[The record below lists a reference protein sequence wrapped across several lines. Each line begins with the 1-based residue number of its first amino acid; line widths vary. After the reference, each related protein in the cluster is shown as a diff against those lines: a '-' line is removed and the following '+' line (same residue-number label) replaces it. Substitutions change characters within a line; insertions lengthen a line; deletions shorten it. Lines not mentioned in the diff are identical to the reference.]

1 MSIVANI
8 EHTRLFPD
16 SLGSGAKRAVTRTI
30 GGVLIIAAIAG
41 WLSLATWSN
50 QDPSLSNAT
59 DLAASNLLGN
69 GGAIVA
75 DLLFQTLGLAAIMV
89 FFPMAAWGWHLLTL
103 ITPNRVI
110 ERLLLWPLAL
120 AMLAGGLAALSI
132 AKGWPLS
139 VGYGGF
145 IGDHVL
151 RSALVAGSF
160 VELNSAMTKIA
171 VSVILPVLSFW
182 GLSAACGIKIS
193 NYGIL
198 LKPATAAPKPDFDEE
213 VIDYIAEPGVPQN
226 IYQQVQTRV
235 PVVGHVDHMGRIE
248 PMVPQIEP
256 VQVASA
262 METSERA
269 VSQQVASAGH
279 GVSASK
285 MPVETNEVV
294 ANVAPVQ
301 PHIEPIPAGVMP
313 TPVANQEASKNNV
326 VAMDGQPIPAKV
338 DSKAADAP
346 VYGYNPESDQKQSRA
361 KIIRAEQLPLLD
373 LHQDGFSLP
382 PLEFLKPAPLGEGNV
397 SVSDEELQKR
407 ADYLEQ
413 VLEDFKVKGEVI
425 DVKPGPIVTMYEFE
439 PARGVKS
446 AQVIGLA
453 DDIARTMGAI
463 SARVAVVP
471 GRNAIGIELPND
483 KREMVFL
490 RDQLETIYASEK
502 KAKLPLVLGKDISGA
517 PNIVDLAKMPH
528 LLIAGT
534 TGSGKSVGINTMIM
548 SLLYN
553 LTPEQCKFIMIDP
566 KMLELSVYDGIPH
579 LLTPVVTDPKKAV
592 VALNWVVREME
603 DRYKKMSQISVRN
616 ISGYNARIKEAKAHG
631 VEINRTVQTGFD
643 AESGQAIYEKQK
655 LDYQELPFIV
665 VVIDEMAD
673 LMMVAGKEIEGSI
686 QRLAQKARAAGIH
699 LITATQRPSVD
710 VITGTIKANFPTR
723 ISFQVTSKIDSRTIL
738 GEMGAEQLLGMG
750 DMLHMAGGGQITRV
764 HGSFVAD
771 EEVERV
777 ANYLKAQGVP
787 QYLEA
792 ITKEEEPEEK
802 QAAAKPSAKEKFES
816 LYDEAVAIVVR
827 DQKASTSYI
836 QRRLS
841 IGYNK
846 AATLIERM
854 EDEGVIGRANNA
866 GKREI
871 LVPAEPSETVN

>member
-1 MSIVANI
+1 MSLVADI

-16 SLGSGAKRAVTRTI
+16 SLGSGAKRAFTRI
-30 GGVLIIAAIAG
+30 SGAVLTMTAIAG
-41 WLSLATWSN
+41 WLCLATWSS

-59 DLAASNLLGN
+59 DQMATNLLGYP
-69 GGAIVA
+69 GAVAA
-75 DLLFQTLGLAAIMV
+75 DLMFQTLGLASILV
-89 FFPMAAWGWHLLTL
+89 FLPMAAWGWHLLTL
-103 ITPNRVI
+103 ITPNRVF
-110 ERLLLWPLAL
+110 ERLLLWPLSL
-120 AMLAGGLAALSI
+120 AMLAGALASLSV
-132 AKGWPLS
+132 ASGWPLP
-139 VGYGGF
+139 VGHGGLV
-145 IGDHVL
+145 GDHVL
-151 RSALVAGSF
+151 QSALIAGSF
-160 VELNSAMTKIA
+160 AGLNSAITKPLAGIL
-171 VSVILPVLSFW
+171 LPVLSFW
-182 GLSAACGIKIS
+182 GFSAACGIKIS
-193 NYGIL
+193 NYRVL
-198 LKPATAAPKPDFDEE
+198 LQPAVKKAKPSYDEE
-213 VIDYIAEPGVPQN
+213 VIEYIAEPGSAEN
-226 IYQQVQTRV
+226 NGELAQVRV

-248 PMVPQIEP
+248 PVVCQPAIAPQEATAPAPVAAEAVHVSSMVAPIQPGVVP
-256 VQVASA
+256 VP
-262 METSERA
+262 
-269 VSQQVASAGH
+269 SQ
-279 GVSASK
+279 
-285 MPVETNEVV
+285 PVENVV
-294 ANVAPVQ
+294 QQQHAQIAASLAPANSNVA
-301 PHIEPIPAGVMP
+301 AMSA
-313 TPVANQEASKNNV
+313 PVATAAPVSV
-326 VAMDGQPIPAKV
+326 PAPV
-338 DSKAADAP
+338 SPP
-346 VYGYNPESDQKQSRA
+346 VYGYNPESDKKQKRVRV
-361 KIIRAEQLPLLD
+361 IRSEQLPLLD
-373 LHQDGFSLP
+373 SYQNGFALP
-382 PLEFLKPAPLGEGNV
+382 PLEFLKPSPAAAGEH
-397 SVSDEELQKR
+397 VSDETLRER
-407 ADYLEQ
+407 ADMLEQ

-446 AQVIGLA
+446 SQIIGLS

-463 SARVAVVP
+463 SARVAVIP
-471 GRNAIGIELPND
+471 GRNAIGIELPNE
-483 KREMVFL
+483 KREIVYL
-490 RDQLETIYASEK
+490 REQLETIYTSEK
-502 KAKLPLVLGKDISGA
+502 KAKLPLVLGKDISGVA
-517 PNIVDLAKMPH
+517 NIVDLAKMPH

-534 TGSGKSVGINTMIM
+534 TGSGKSVGINTMIL

-553 LTPEQCKFIMIDP
+553 LTPDQCKFIMIDP

-616 ISGYNARIKEAKAHG
+616 ISGFNARIREAKAHG
-631 VEINRTVQTGFD
+631 VEIEQTVQTGFD
-643 AESGQAIYEKQK
+643 QNTGQAIYEKRK
-655 LDYQELPFIV
+655 LDYKELPFIV

-764 HGSFVAD
+764 HGSFVSD

-787 QYLEA
+787 QYLDEV
-792 ITKEEEPEEK
+792 TREEEPEEEK
-802 QAAAKPSAKEKFES
+802 KKSKPSAREKFDS

-854 EDEGVIGRANNA
+854 EDEGIIGKANHA

-871 LVPAEPSETVN
+871 LVPAEPAEAVM

>member
-8 EHTRLFPD
+8 EHTRLFPE
-16 SLGSGAKRAVTRTI
+16 SLGSSAKRVATRVS
-30 GGVLIIAAIAG
+30 GAVLIVMAVAG
-41 WLSLATWSN
+41 FLCLATWSN
-50 QDPSLSNAT
+50 QDPSFSNAT
-59 DLAASNLLGN
+59 NSGAVNLLGAP
-69 GGAIVA
+69 GAVIA
-75 DLLFQTLGLAAIMV
+75 DFLFQTLGLASIGV
-89 FFPMAAWGWHLLTL
+89 FLPMLAWGWHLLAL
-103 ITPNRVI
+103 VKPNRSM
-110 ERLLLWPLAL
+110 ERLLLWPLSLAL
-120 AMLAGGLAALSI
+120 LAGSLSYFTTTD
-132 AKGWPLS
+132 GWPLAVS
-139 VGYGGF
+139 LGGLV
-145 IGDHVL
+145 GDHVL
-151 RSALVAGSF
+151 GAATAAGAF
-160 VELNSAMTKIA
+160 IQLNPAHSRLLA
-171 VSVILPVLSFW
+171 VFLLPAISFW
-182 GLSAACGIKIS
+182 GLSAACGIKLA
-193 NYGIL
+193 NYAVL
-198 LKPATAAPKPDFDEE
+198 LKPATHKQKPAYDED
-213 VIDYIAEPGVPQN
+213 VIDYIMEPGQTNALINGVH
-226 IYQQVQTRV
+226 TRV
-235 PVVGHVDHMGRIE
+235 PLVGHVDHMGRIE
-248 PMVPQIEP
+248 PVVCHPPVAVNPLDALEPAPAPVVTPIAPDVAAQSIVSANENIVQQQQARIAASMVPANTN
-256 VQVASA
+256 VG
-262 METSERA
+262 MEHQQA
-269 VSQQVASAGH
+269 V
-279 GVSASK
+279 
-285 MPVETNEVV
+285 
-294 ANVAPVQ
+294 
-301 PHIEPIPAGVMP
+301 PAGVAAAAAEIA
-313 TPVANQEASKNNV
+313 TPVYAY
-326 VAMDGQPIPAKV
+326 DPAAEK
-338 DSKAADAP
+338 
-346 VYGYNPESDQKQSRA
+346 KQSRA
-361 KIIRAEQLPLLD
+361 KVIRAEQLPLLD
-373 LHQDGFSLP
+373 NPQNSFALPSLD
-382 PLEFLKPAPLGEGNV
+382 FLRPAPVGDGGEV
-397 SVSDEELQKR
+397 VSDEELQKR
-407 ADYLEQ
+407 ADLLEQ

-483 KREMVFL
+483 KREIVYL
-490 RDQLETIYASEK
+490 REQLETIYTGDK
-502 KAKLPLVLGKDISGA
+502 KAKLPLVLGKDISGNA
-517 PNIVDLAKMPH
+517 NIVDLAKMPH

-534 TGSGKSVGINTMIM
+534 TGSGKSVGINTMIL

-603 DRYKKMSQISVRN
+603 ERYKKMSQIAVRN
-616 ISGYNARIKEAKAHG
+616 ISGYNTRIKEAKAHG
-631 VEINRTVQTGFD
+631 VEIEQTVQTGFD
-643 AESGQAIYEKQK
+643 QGTGQAIYEKRR
-655 LDYQELPFIV
+655 LDYNELPFIV

-750 DMLHMAGGGQITRV
+750 DMLHMAGGGQVTRV

-787 QYLEA
+787 QYLEEV
-792 ITKEEEPEEK
+792 TKEEEPEEEV
-802 QAAAKPSAKEKFES
+802 ARGKPSAKEKFDS

-854 EDEGVIGRANNA
+854 EDEGIIGAANHA

-871 LVPAEPSETVN
+871 LVPAEPAQAAM

>member
-16 SLGSGAKRAVTRTI
+16 SLGSGAKRAFTRFV
-30 GGVLIIAAIAG
+30 GGFLIMTAIAG
-41 WLSLATWSN
+41 WLCLATWSN
-50 QDPSLSNAT
+50 HDPSMSNAT
-59 DLAASNLLGN
+59 DLAATNLLGS
-69 GGAIVA
+69 GGAIIA
-75 DLLFQTLGLAAIMV
+75 DLLFQTLGLASILV

-110 ERLLLWPLAL
+110 ERLLLWPLSL
-120 AMLAGGLAALSI
+120 AMLAGAFAALSV

-139 VGYGGF
+139 VGHGGF

-151 RSALVAGSF
+151 RSVMIAGSF
-160 VELNSAMTKIA
+160 IEINTVITKLLA
-171 VSVILPVLSFW
+171 NVLLPILSFW
-182 GLSAACGIKIS
+182 GISAACGIKPS
-193 NYGIL
+193 NYALL
-198 LKPATAAPKPDFDEE
+198 LKPATHKPTPSFDEE
-213 VIDYIAEPGVPQN
+213 VIDYIAEPGASVDP
-226 IYQQVQTRV
+226 YCQQSNRI

-248 PMVPQIEP
+248 PMVPAP
-256 VQVASA
+256 VVAEQA
-262 METSERA
+262 GAAIVKEVQTSVQENI
-269 VSQQVASAGH
+269 Q
-279 GVSASK
+279 
-285 MPVETNEVV
+285 PVEE
-294 ANVAPVQ
+294 VAPMSNKAPMENNVVSMNGQ
-301 PHIEPIPAGVMP
+301 PVATPASTPP
-313 TPVANQEASKNNV
+313 TPVYAY
-326 VAMDGQPIPAKV
+326 D
-338 DSKAADAP
+338 
-346 VYGYNPESDQKQSRA
+346 PETDKKQSRA
-361 KIIRAEQLPLLD
+361 KVIRSEQLPLLD
-373 LHQDGFSLP
+373 IHQNGFSLP
-382 PLEFLKPAPLGEGNV
+382 PLEFLKATPLGTKGV
-397 SVSDEELQKR
+397 VLSDEELQKR
-407 ADYLEQ
+407 ADLLEQ

-446 AQVIGLA
+446 AQIIGLA

-471 GRNAIGIELPND
+471 GRNALGIELPNET
-483 KREMVFL
+483 REIVYL
-490 RDQLETIYASEK
+490 REQLEYIYTSEK

-517 PNIVDLAKMPH
+517 ANIVDLAKMPH

-534 TGSGKSVGINTMIM
+534 TGSGKSVGINTMIL

-553 LTPEQCKFIMIDP
+553 LTPEQCKFILIDP
-566 KMLELSVYDGIPH
+566 KMLELSIYDGIPH

-592 VALNWVVREME
+592 VALNWVVREMDE
-603 DRYKKMSQISVRN
+603 RYQKMSKINVRN
-616 ISGYNARIKEAKAHG
+616 ISGYNTRIKEAKEHG
-631 VEINRTVQTGFD
+631 VEITNTVQTGFD
-643 AESGQAIYEKQK
+643 KGTGQAIYEQQK

-764 HGSFVAD
+764 HGSFVSD

-792 ITKEEEPEEK
+792 VTKGLQEEADLPS
-802 QAAAKPSAKEKFES
+802 AKDTAKEKFES

-827 DQKASTSYI
+827 DQKASTSYV

-871 LVPAEPSETVN
+871 LVPADPSEAAM

>member
-8 EHTRLFPD
+8 EHTRLFPE
-16 SLGSGAKRAVTRTI
+16 SLGSSAKRVATRVS
-30 GGVLIIAAIAG
+30 GAVLIVMAVAG
-41 WLSLATWSN
+41 FLCLATWSN
-50 QDPSLSNAT
+50 QDPSFSNAT
-59 DLAASNLLGN
+59 NSGAANLLGAP
-69 GGAIVA
+69 GAVIA
-75 DLLFQTLGLAAIMV
+75 DFLFQTLGLASIGV
-89 FFPMAAWGWHLLTL
+89 FLPMLAWGWHLLAL
-103 ITPNRVI
+103 VKPNRSV
-110 ERLLLWPLAL
+110 ERLLLWPLSLAL
-120 AMLAGGLAALSI
+120 LAGSLSYFTTTD
-132 AKGWPLS
+132 GWPLAVS
-139 VGYGGF
+139 LGGLV
-145 IGDHVL
+145 GDHVL
-151 RSALVAGSF
+151 GAATAAGAF
-160 VELNSAMTKIA
+160 IQLNPAHSRLLA
-171 VSVILPVLSFW
+171 VFLLPAISFW
-182 GLSAACGIKIS
+182 GLSAACGIKLA
-193 NYGIL
+193 NYAVL
-198 LKPATAAPKPDFDEE
+198 LKPATNKQKPAYDED
-213 VIDYIAEPGVPQN
+213 VIDYIMEPGQTNALINGVH
-226 IYQQVQTRV
+226 TRV
-235 PVVGHVDHMGRIE
+235 PLVGHVDHMGRIE
-248 PMVPQIEP
+248 PVVCHPPVAVNPLDALEPAPAQVVTPIAPDIAAQSIASANENIVQQQQARIAASMVPANTN
-256 VQVASA
+256 VG
-262 METSERA
+262 MEHQQA
-269 VSQQVASAGH
+269 V
-279 GVSASK
+279 
-285 MPVETNEVV
+285 
-294 ANVAPVQ
+294 
-301 PHIEPIPAGVMP
+301 PAGVAAAAAEIA
-313 TPVANQEASKNNV
+313 TPVYAY
-326 VAMDGQPIPAKV
+326 DPAAEK
-338 DSKAADAP
+338 
-346 VYGYNPESDQKQSRA
+346 KQSRA
-361 KIIRAEQLPLLD
+361 KVIRAEQLPLLD
-373 LHQDGFSLP
+373 NPQNSFALPSLD
-382 PLEFLKPAPLGEGNV
+382 FLRPAPVGEGGEV
-397 SVSDEELQKR
+397 VSDEELQKR
-407 ADYLEQ
+407 ADLLEQ

-483 KREMVFL
+483 KREIVYL
-490 RDQLETIYASEK
+490 REQLETIYTGDK
-502 KAKLPLVLGKDISGA
+502 KAKLPLVLGKDISGNA
-517 PNIVDLAKMPH
+517 NIVDLAKMPH

-534 TGSGKSVGINTMIM
+534 TGSGKSVGINTMIL

-603 DRYKKMSQISVRN
+603 ERYKKMSQIAVRN

-631 VEINRTVQTGFD
+631 VEIEHTVQTGFD
-643 AESGQAIYEKQK
+643 QGTGQAIYEKRR
-655 LDYQELPFIV
+655 LDYNELPFIV

-750 DMLHMAGGGQITRV
+750 DMLHMAGGGQVTRV

-787 QYLEA
+787 QYLEEV
-792 ITKEEEPEEK
+792 TKEDEPEEEV
-802 QAAAKPSAKEKFES
+802 ARGKPSAKEKFDS

-854 EDEGVIGRANNA
+854 EDEGIIGAANHA

-871 LVPAEPSETVN
+871 LVPAEPAQAAM

>member
-1 MSIVANI
+1 MSIVADI

-16 SLGSGAKRAVTRTI
+16 SLGTGAKRGLTRFLGAALTMT
-30 GGVLIIAAIAG
+30 AIAG
-41 WLSLATWSN
+41 WLCLATWSN

-59 DLAASNLLGN
+59 DLVAGNLLGY
-69 GGAIVA
+69 GGAVVA

-110 ERLLLWPLAL
+110 ERLLLWPLSLAL
-120 AMLAGGLAALSI
+120 LAGALSSLSL
-132 AKGWPLS
+132 AQGWPLS
-139 VGYGGF
+139 VGHGGF

-151 RSALVAGSF
+151 RAVMTAGSF
-160 VELNSAMTKIA
+160 IELNSSITKVFA
-171 VSVILPVLSFW
+171 SLVLPVLSFW
-182 GLSAACGIKIS
+182 GLSAACGIKLS
-193 NYGIL
+193 NYGVL
-198 LKPATAAPKPDFDEE
+198 LKPGTTKTKPSFDED
-213 VIDYIAEPGVPQN
+213 VIDYIAEPGVPENVFEQ
-226 IYQQVQTRV
+226 IETRI

-248 PMVPQIEP
+248 PLVANFVTPAAPEP
-256 VQVASA
+256 MPTQFAADGTVLPHGVTQAVEAVQPVAEVA
-262 METSERA
+262 P
-269 VSQQVASAGH
+269 QQV
-279 GVSASK
+279 
-285 MPVETNEVV
+285 PVVE
-294 ANVAPVQ
+294 
-301 PHIEPIPAGVMP
+301 
-313 TPVANQEASKNNV
+313 NNV
-326 VAMDGQPIPAKV
+326 VAMNGESV
-338 DSKAADAP
+338 AAAPMTTATEEETPAP
-346 VYGYNPESDQKQSRA
+346 VYAYDPEMDKKQPRA
-361 KIIRAEQLPLLD
+361 KVIRGEQLPLLD
-373 LHQDGFSLP
+373 NLNNGFTLP
-382 PLEFLKPAPLGEGNV
+382 PLEFLKPSPVGMGGEM
-397 SVSDEELQKR
+397 VSDKQLQEK
-407 ADYLEQ
+407 ADLLEQ

-446 AQVIGLA
+446 SQVIGLA
-453 DDIARTMGAI
+453 DDISRTMGAI
-463 SARVAVVP
+463 SARVAVIP
-471 GRNAIGIELPND
+471 GRNAIGIELPNE

-490 RDQLETIYASEK
+490 REQLETIYTTEK

-534 TGSGKSVGINTMIM
+534 TGSGKSVGINTMIL

-603 DRYKKMSQISVRN
+603 ERYKKMSQITVRN
-616 ISGYNARIKEAKAHG
+616 IGGYNTRIKEAKKHG
-631 VEINRTVQTGFD
+631 IEISRTVQTGFD
-643 AESGQAIYEKQK
+643 QGTGQAIYEKQT
-655 LDYQELPFIV
+655 LDYQELPYIV

-673 LMMVAGKEIEGSI
+673 LMMVAGKDIEGSI

-738 GEMGAEQLLGMG
+738 GEMGAEQLLGAG

-764 HGSFVAD
+764 HGSFVSD

-777 ANYLKAQGVP
+777 ANFLKAQGVP

-792 ITKEEEPEEK
+792 VVKVEEEESDASPS
-802 QAAAKPSAKEKFES
+802 AKETAKEKFES

-846 AATLIERM
+846 AATLVERM
-854 EDEGVIGRANNA
+854 EDEGVIGAANHA

-871 LVPAEPSETVN
+871 LVSADPTEAIM

>member
-1 MSIVANI
+1 MSIVADI

-16 SLGSGAKRAVTRTI
+16 SLGSGAKRAFTRIFGAILTM
-30 GGVLIIAAIAG
+30 AAIAG
-41 WLSLATWSN
+41 WLCLATWSN

-59 DLAASNLLGN
+59 DLAATNLLGY
-69 GGAIVA
+69 GGAVVA
-75 DLLFQTLGLAAIMV
+75 DLLFQTLGLAAILA
-89 FFPMAAWGWHLLTL
+89 FLPMAAWGWHLLTL
-103 ITPNRVI
+103 IKPNRVA
-110 ERLLLWPLAL
+110 ERLLLWPLSL
-120 AMLAGGLAALSI
+120 AMLAGALAALSI

-139 VGYGGF
+139 VGHGGF

-151 RSALVAGSF
+151 RAVMIAGSF
-160 VELNSAMTKIA
+160 IELNSGITKLMA
-171 VSVILPVLSFW
+171 GVLLPILSFW
-182 GLSAACGIKIS
+182 GLSAACGIKVS

-198 LKPATAAPKPDFDEE
+198 LKRSTANSKPVFDEE
-213 VIDYIAEPGVPQN
+213 VIDYISEPSSTPEN
-226 IYQQVQTRV
+226 IYETVQARI

-248 PMVPQIEP
+248 PVVAHPTSSVDPASVLVPAQH
-256 VQVASA
+256 VA
-262 METSERA
+262 TD
-269 VSQQVASAGH
+269 Q
-279 GVSASK
+279 
-285 MPVETNEVV
+285 PVENIVQQQQAQIAASMAPAGDNVV
-294 ANVAPVQ
+294 SMNGEANADASGQTSAPAPVFAYD
-301 PHIEPIPAGVMP
+301 P
-313 TPVANQEASKNNV
+313 EADK
-326 VAMDGQPIPAKV
+326 
-338 DSKAADAP
+338 
-346 VYGYNPESDQKQSRA
+346 KQSRH
-361 KIIRAEQLPLLD
+361 KVIRAEQLPLLD
-373 LHQDGFSLP
+373 MHQEGFALP
-382 PLEFLKPAPLGEGNV
+382 PLEFLTQTPTGDKSEV
-397 SVSDEELQKR
+397 VSDKILLER
-407 ADYLEQ
+407 ADLLEQ

-446 AQVIGLA
+446 SQVIGLA

-463 SARVAVVP
+463 SARVAVIP
-471 GRNAIGIELPND
+471 GRNAIGIELPNE
-483 KREMVFL
+483 KREIVYL
-490 RDQLETIYASEK
+490 REQLETIYNTEK
-502 KAKLPLVLGKDISGA
+502 KAKLPLVLGKDISGT

-534 TGSGKSVGINTMIM
+534 TGSGKSVGINAMIL

-579 LLTPVVTDPKKAV
+579 LLSPVVTDPKKAV

-603 DRYKKMSQISVRN
+603 DRYKKMSQITVRN
-616 ISGYNARIKEAKAHG
+616 IGGYNSRIREAKDNG
-631 VEINRTVQTGFD
+631 VEITQTVQTGFD
-643 AESGQAIYEKQK
+643 KGTGQAIYEKRQ
-655 LDYQELPFIV
+655 LDYQELPYIV

-673 LMMVAGKEIEGSI
+673 LMMVAGKDIEGSI

-738 GEMGAEQLLGMG
+738 GEMGAEQLLGSG

-764 HGSFVAD
+764 HGSFVSD
-771 EEVERV
+771 QEVERV

-792 ITKEEEPEEK
+792 VTKGEREEAEASNTKETA
-802 QAAAKPSAKEKFES
+802 QEKFES

-871 LVPAEPSETVN
+871 LVPAEPSEATM

>member
-16 SLGSGAKRAVTRTI
+16 SLGSGAKRAFTRFM
-30 GGVLIIAAIAG
+30 GAVLTMGAIAG
-41 WLSLATWSN
+41 WLCLATWSN
-50 QDPSLSNAT
+50 HDPSLSNAT
-59 DLAASNLLGN
+59 DLAATNLLGSS
-69 GGAIVA
+69 GAIVA
-75 DLLFQTLGLAAIMV
+75 DLLFQTLGLASILV

-110 ERLLLWPLAL
+110 ERLLLWPLSL
-120 AMLAGGLAALSI
+120 AMLAGAFSALSI

-139 VGYGGF
+139 VGHGGF

-151 RSALVAGSF
+151 RSVMIAGSF
-160 VELNSAMTKIA
+160 LEVNNA
-171 VSVILPVLSFW
+171 VSTLLAGVLLPILSFW
-182 GLSAACGIKIS
+182 GLSAACGIKPS
-193 NYGIL
+193 NYGVL
-198 LKPATAAPKPDFDEE
+198 LKPATSNSTPAFDDD
-213 VIDYIAEPGVPQN
+213 VIDYIAEPGNSADLYREQSNRIP
-226 IYQQVQTRV
+226 I
-235 PVVGHVDHMGRIE
+235 VGHVDHMGRIE
-248 PMVPQIEP
+248 PVVPEPVAAQAATPSAAPVAPQAHVLAPEQIEAVEAVAP
-256 VQVASA
+256 VMEERSQTASANVASA
-262 METSERA
+262 
-269 VSQQVASAGH
+269 Q
-279 GVSASK
+279 
-285 MPVETNEVV
+285 
-294 ANVAPVQ
+294 
-301 PHIEPIPAGVMP
+301 
-313 TPVANQEASKNNV
+313 NNV
-326 VAMDGQPIPAKV
+326 VGMNGQPV
-338 DSKAADAP
+338 AAPVEAP
-346 VYGYNPESDQKQSRA
+346 VYAYDPETDKKQSRA
-361 KIIRAEQLPLLD
+361 KIIRSEQLPLLD
-373 LHQDGFSLP
+373 THQNGFALP
-382 PLEFLKPAPLGEGNV
+382 PLEFLKPTPVGIGGEI
-397 SVSDEELQKR
+397 VSDEELQKR
-407 ADYLEQ
+407 ADLLEQ

-446 AQVIGLA
+446 AQIIGLA
-453 DDIARTMGAI
+453 DDIARTMGAH

-471 GRNAIGIELPND
+471 GRNAIGIELPNE
-483 KREMVFL
+483 KREIVYL
-490 RDQLETIYASEK
+490 REQLETIYANEK

-517 PNIVDLAKMPH
+517 ANIVDLAKMPH

-534 TGSGKSVGINTMIM
+534 TGSGKSVGINTMIL

-592 VALNWVVREME
+592 VALNWVVREMDE
-603 DRYKKMSQISVRN
+603 RYKKMSKINVRN
-616 ISGYNARIKEAKAHG
+616 IGGYNTRIKEAKVHG
-631 VEINRTVQTGFD
+631 IEIINTVQTGFD
-643 AESGQAIYEKQK
+643 KDTGQAIYEKQK

-673 LMMVAGKEIEGSI
+673 LMMVAGKDIEGSI

-764 HGSFVAD
+764 HGSFVSD

-792 ITKEEEPEEK
+792 VTKVDEEEVSAPSSK
-802 QAAAKPSAKEKFES
+802 DSAKEKFES

-827 DQKASTSYI
+827 DQKASTSYV

-871 LVPAEPSETVN
+871 LVPAEPSEATM